1 MSASVWALPASPF
14 HFTLPV
20 ARIPLRGEGSLRVL
34 HGQTTQAI
42 EGAAPGSLI
51 ETCCVTPTA
60 RLVALAAVAVLSD
73 GADLLVTAGSPAQ
86 VHQSLDRVLFP
97 ADRVALGEPQA
108 LLWHGL
114 VQPGGEPGG
123 AGWSLP
129 GQHWLLAE
137 GEALPEPLMA
147 AAALSPE
154 QQEQLRIHQGIP
166 APGAEL
172 REEFNPFELGLRQRV
187 SLEKGCYLGQET
199 MAKLVGQAGV
209 KQQLRCWSCGS
220 PLSTGTKLTLDGERA
235 GVITSAL
242 EHEGTW
248 IGLALVRRQWLA
260 SEMLEG
266 PNGEQLRISRP
277 EAFQDP
283 EP

>member
-1 MSASVWALPASPF
+1 MSASAWSLPASPF
-14 HFTLPV
+14 RFTLPV

-51 ETCCVTPTA
+51 ETCCITPTA
-60 RLVALAAVAVLSD
+60 RLVALAAVVVVAD
-73 GADLLVTAGSPAQ
+73 GADLLVTAGSAAQ

-108 LLWHGL
+108 LVWHGL
-114 VQPGGEPGG
+114 VQPDGEPGG

-137 GEALPEPLMA
+137 GEALPEQLVA
-147 AAALSPE
+147 AAALSPQ

-172 REEFNPFELGLRQRV
+172 SEEFNPFELGLRQRV

-199 MAKLVGQAGV
+199 LAKLHSRDGL
-209 KQQLRCWSCGS
+209 KQQLRRFVVAAGAVA
-220 PLSTGTKLTLDGERA
+220 PEPGQQLRTATGERA
-235 GVITSAL
+235 AVVTSLQGDRGLLLLHRRCWAQSELAGL
-242 EHEGTW
+242 E
-248 IGLALVRRQWLA
+248 LSLPDAA
-260 SEMLEG
+260 
-266 PNGEQLRISRP
+266 
-277 EAFQDP
+277 AFDSH
-283 EP
+283 

>member
-1 MSASVWALPASPF
+1 MTASAWALPAPPF
-14 HFTLPV
+14 RFTLPV

-42 EGAAPGSLI
+42 EGVAPGRLI

-60 RLVALAAVAVLSD
+60 RLLALAAVAVVAD
-73 GADLLVTAGSPAQ
+73 GADLIITAGSAAQ
-86 VHQSLDRVLFP
+86 VHQALDRVLFP

-114 VQPGGEPGG
+114 VQPDGEPGG

-129 GQHWLLAE
+129 GRHWLLAE

-172 REEFNPFELGLRQRV
+172 SEEFNPFELGLRQRV

-199 MAKLVGQAGV
+199 LAKLHSRGGL
-209 KQQLRCWSCGS
+209 KQQLRRFVLADGVTS
-220 PLSTGTKLTLDGERA
+220 PEPGLQLRTASGERA
-235 GVITSAL
+235 
-242 EHEGTW
+242 
-248 IGLALVRRQWLA
+248 ALVTSVQGDRGLLLLHRRCWDQSELA
-260 SEMLEG
+260 GLE
-266 PNGEQLRISRP
+266 LSLP
-277 EAFQDP
+277 EAAAFDSH
-283 EP
+283 

>member
-1 MSASVWALPASPF
+1 MSASAWSLPASPF
-14 HFTLPV
+14 RFTLPV

-42 EGAAPGSLI
+42 EGAATGSLI

-60 RLVALAAVAVLSD
+60 RLVALAAVAVVAD
-73 GADLLVTAGSPAQ
+73 GADLLITAGSAAQ

-108 LLWHGL
+108 LVWHGL
-114 VQPGGEPGG
+114 VQPDGEPGG

-129 GQHWLLAE
+129 GRHWLLAE
-137 GEALPEPLMA
+137 GEALPESLA
-147 AAALSPE
+147 AATALSAE

-172 REEFNPFELGLRQRV
+172 SEEFNPFELGLRQRV

-199 MAKLVGQAGV
+199 LAKLHSRDGL
-209 KQQLRCWSCGS
+209 KQQLRRFVVAAGAAA
-220 PLSTGTKLTLDGERA
+220 PEPGQQLRTATGERA
-235 GVITSAL
+235 AVVTSLQGDRGLLLLHRRCWDQSELAGL
-242 EHEGTW
+242 E
-248 IGLALVRRQWLA
+248 LSLPDAA
-260 SEMLEG
+260 
-266 PNGEQLRISRP
+266 
-277 EAFQDP
+277 AFDSH
-283 EP
+283 

>member
-1 MSASVWALPASPF
+1 MTASAWSLPASPF
-14 HFTLPV
+14 RFTLPV

-42 EGAAPGSLI
+42 EGAATGSLI

-60 RLVALAAVAVLSD
+60 RLVALAAVAVLAD
-73 GADLLVTAGSPAQ
+73 GADLLVTAGSAAQ

-108 LLWHGL
+108 SLWHGL
-114 VQPGGEPGG
+114 VQLDGEPGG

-129 GQHWLLAE
+129 GRHWLLAE

-172 REEFNPFELGLRQRV
+172 SEEFNPFELGLRQRV

-199 MAKLVGQAGV
+199 LAKLHSRDGL
-209 KQQLRCWSCGS
+209 KQQLRRFVVAAGS
-220 PLSTGTKLTLDGERA
+220 AAPEPGQQLRTATGERA
-235 GVITSAL
+235 AVVTSLQGDRGLLLLHRRCWDQSELAGL
-242 EHEGTW
+242 E
-248 IGLALVRRQWLA
+248 LSLPDAA
-260 SEMLEG
+260 
-266 PNGEQLRISRP
+266 
-277 EAFQDP
+277 AFDSH
-283 EP
+283 

>member
-1 MSASVWALPASPF
+1 MTASAWSLPASPF
-14 HFTLPV
+14 RFTLLV
-20 ARIPLRGEGSLRVL
+20 TRIPLRGEGSLRVL

-42 EGAAPGSLI
+42 EGAATGSLI

-60 RLVALAAVAVLSD
+60 RLVALAAVAVVAD
-73 GADLLVTAGSPAQ
+73 GADLLVTAGSAAQ

-114 VQPGGEPGG
+114 VETDGAPGG

-137 GEALPEPLMA
+137 GEALPEPLGS

-172 REEFNPFELGLRQRV
+172 SEAFNPFELGLCQRV

-199 MAKLVGQAGV
+199 LAKLHSRDGL
-209 KQQLRCWSCGS
+209 KQQLRRFVVAAGS
-220 PLSTGTKLTLDGERA
+220 AAPELGQQLRTATGERA
-235 GVITSAL
+235 AVVTSVQGDRGLLLLHRRCWDQSELAGL
-242 EHEGTW
+242 E
-248 IGLALVRRQWLA
+248 LSL
-260 SEMLEG
+260 
-266 PNGEQLRISRP
+266 P
-277 EAFQDP
+277 EAAAFDSH
-283 EP
+283 

>member
-1 MSASVWALPASPF
+1 MTASAWSLPASPF
-14 HFTLPV
+14 RFTLPV

-42 EGAAPGSLI
+42 EGAATGSLI

-60 RLVALAAVAVLSD
+60 RLVALAAVVVVAD
-73 GADLLVTAGSPAQ
+73 GADLLVTAGSAAQ

-114 VQPGGEPGG
+114 VQPDGEPGG

-129 GQHWLLAE
+129 GRHWLLAE
-137 GEALPEPLMA
+137 GEALPEQLLA
-147 AAALSPE
+147 AAALSPQ

-172 REEFNPFELGLRQRV
+172 SEEFNPFELGLRQRV

-199 MAKLVGQAGV
+199 LAKLHSRDGL
-209 KQQLRCWSCGS
+209 KQQLRRFVVAAGAAA
-220 PLSTGTKLTLDGERA
+220 PEPGQQLRTATGERA
-235 GVITSAL
+235 AVVTSLQADRGLLLLHRRCWDQSELAGL
-242 EHEGTW
+242 E
-248 IGLALVRRQWLA
+248 LSLPDAA
-260 SEMLEG
+260 
-266 PNGEQLRISRP
+266 
-277 EAFQDP
+277 AFDSH
-283 EP
+283 